1 MSAAEKITD
10 ESQDQKYFTITPRLV
25 WAFSRTPFDYTLW
38 SVIKGVAGDSGECY
52 LTTEDLAILSMMSM
66 GQVSDSRKYWMSIG
80 LIFGDFKRD
89 PGYPQPVWHMRIPN
103 IWKANIEWAEK
114 YAGIK
119 ERVQYKR
126 AQAENLRLE
135 RAEKR
140 RKQEESA
147 SLHQKEPS
155 PGEGGVTPGET
166 KNNHKKNQ
174 KNSVSAKA
182 DERAGQVSPNT
193 GNRTDAVV
201 KGDGMDGILFYARQ
215 AAAINAELENRIN
228 AFPPDCQTTL
238 RTLTEFFSWQ
248 SQSIPEKPAR
258 ESKGG
263 QYALWINEIREINTQ
278 AGQFGQDGIRAAA
291 KASKDLTV
299 SHPGAITWA
308 IAGEIGKLVKRDSVS
323 SAQPVSTPYTRA
335 LENSQPISEAGK
347 RKLEEFRR
355 QLAEK
360 NAKRALPA

>member
-1 MSAAEKITD
+1 MIAGWSSLVARRAHNPKVVGSNPAPATTLDLETACEQFHK
-10 ESQDQKYFTITPRLV
+10 KARLV
-25 WAFSRTPFDYTLW
+25 WAFSRNPFDYTLW
-38 SVIKGVAGDSGECY
+38 SVIKGVAGDSGECF
-52 LTTEDLAILSMMSM
+52 LTTEDLAYLSMMSM

-80 LIFGDFKRD
+80 FIFGDFKRD

-114 YAGIK
+114 YASIK

-126 AQAENLRLE
+126 AQADKLRLE

-140 RKQEESA
+140 RKQEENTR
-147 SLHQKEPS
+147 LHQMKVSPGEGGVT

-182 DERAGQVSPNT
+182 DESAGQVNPNT

-228 AFPPDCQTTL
+228 AFPRGRCSG
-238 RTLTEFFSWQ
+238 RWAH
-248 SQSIPEKPAR
+248 PAR
-258 ESKGG
+258 PSLPPTLLPARRVGMPRESRGSRRSPSK
-263 QYALWINEIREINTQ
+263 IRERR
-278 AGQFGQDGIRAAA
+278 GPRAAPIW
-291 KASKDLTV
+291 
-299 SHPGAITWA
+299 SH
-308 IAGEIGKLVKRDSVS
+308 S
-323 SAQPVSTPYTRA
+323 
-335 LENSQPISEAGK
+335 
-347 RKLEEFRR
+347 RR
-355 QLAEK
+355 GS
-360 NAKRALPA
+360 